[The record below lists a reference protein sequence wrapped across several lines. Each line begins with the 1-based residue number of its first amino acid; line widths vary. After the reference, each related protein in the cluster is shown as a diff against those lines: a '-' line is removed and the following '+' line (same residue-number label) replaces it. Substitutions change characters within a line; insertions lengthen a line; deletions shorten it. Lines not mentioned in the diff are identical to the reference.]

1 LSQSKK
7 NCPFLGSKKLK
18 SIKKLKKVQI
28 VKVQKSSKKLKKA
41 KNKFK
46 KAKNKFKKAQTSSN
60 KLKQAQIRY
69 SHPGKIFMSHRPAPL
84 VGRKGLT
91 SETRKGRVR

>member
-1 LSQSKK
+1 LSQSQK

-28 VKVQKSSKKLKKA
+28 EKVQKSSNKLK
-41 KNKFK
+41 
-46 KAKNKFKKAQTSSN
+46 TSSK

-69 SHPGKIFMSHRPAPL
+69 STFM
-84 VGRKGLT
+84 VK
-91 SETRKGRVR
+91 K